1 MDVRIQ
7 QRVPLFARARI
18 DGMIEM
24 FNLFNHANYGAYTT
38 AESNALYGR
47 PSQNA
52 NVAYQPRMLQLGFR
66 LTF

>member
-1 MDVRIQ
+1 MVE
-7 QRVPLFARARI
+7 V
-18 DGMIEM
+18 

-52 NVAYQPRMLQLGFR
+52 NVAYRRACCSSGSG
-66 LTF
+66 